1 MATEVPVN
9 GNYPPP
15 SSYDTY
21 SYNTTGTPSQ
31 AAPAAPLPSAPSSGI
46 NPPAAQQAD
55 IPKDEV
61 GWYFV
66 EQYYTT
72 LSRNP
77 EKLYLFYNKRSQ
89 FVSGQETDKVPVCI
103 GQKSINDRIKELDFQ
118 DCKVRVTNVDSQAS
132 DTNIVIQVI
141 GEISNKSQPH
151 KKFTQTFVLAA
162 QTNGYFVLN
171 DIFRYLI
178 DEEDDPEAPAESG
191 VESIQQVAAAESG
204 YQEPVPTATGSSDPV
219 AIERDAQQVDD
230 ELDRQVPS
238 GQRAD
243 TDEPKVNGTAAS
255 GSELSQTE
263 EVSAPE
269 QPSVAET
276 EPSTILTTSDV
287 PQPVEQV
294 AAPSQPKQEAAP
306 PPPKPAAPKTWASL
320 AASAN
325 RTSTPPASSTASST
339 GSQAKPPP
347 KPAAAVPA
355 PSASTAPQTTPSA
368 PAAPREPSPADGSQG
383 DEWTA
388 VSSSHNR
395 NQSRQ
400 ANQQE
405 APQSRGY
412 IKNVHEGVDG
422 AQLKAELEKFDEL
435 LYFDISRQK
444 VCIVFAWLL
453 TAPSIFES
461 LTRSQN
467 SAFVDFKTAEG
478 YQAAVDASP
487 ITVSGQR
494 LFVVE
499 RYARPGAPY
508 APQFHG
514 SRGRGGGGAPGAPRG
529 NNQARGGYQSRG
541 TRGGSGAPR
550 GRGSSIA
557 A

>member
-1 MATEVPVN
+1 VLASKTMATEVPVN

-15 SSYDTY
+15 SSHDSY

-31 AAPAAPLPSAPSSGI
+31 AAPTAPPPSATSSGI

-151 KKFTQTFVLAA
+151 KKFTQTFVLAT

-191 VESIQQVAAAESG
+191 VEQIQQVAAAESG
-204 YQEPVPTATGSSDPV
+204 YQEPAPTAAEDEPHGLTSSSDPL
-219 AIERDAQQVDD
+219 AIERDSQQVDD
-230 ELDRQVPS
+230 GPVPS
-238 GQRAD
+238 GQKAD
-243 TDEPKVNGTAAS
+243 TAEPKVNGTAAS

-269 QPSVAET
+269 QPSIAET
-276 EPSTILTTSDV
+276 EPSTVSTASDV
-287 PQPVEQV
+287 PPPAEQV
-294 AAPSQPKQEAAP
+294 TAPSQPKQEAAP
-306 PPPKPAAPKTWASL
+306 PPPKAAAPKTWASL

-339 GSQAKPPP
+339 GSQAKPAPR
-347 KPAAAVPA
+347 PAAAVPA
-355 PSASTAPQTTPSA
+355 PSASTAPQTAPSA

-444 VCIVFAWLL
+444 VCIV
-453 TAPSIFES
+453 
-461 LTRSQN
+461 
-467 SAFVDFKTAEG
+467 
-478 YQAAVDASP
+478 
-487 ITVSGQR
+487 
-494 LFVVE
+494 
-499 RYARPGAPY
+499 
-508 APQFHG
+508 
-514 SRGRGGGGAPGAPRG
+514 
-529 NNQARGGYQSRG
+529 
-541 TRGGSGAPR
+541 
-550 GRGSSIA
+550 
-557 A
+557 